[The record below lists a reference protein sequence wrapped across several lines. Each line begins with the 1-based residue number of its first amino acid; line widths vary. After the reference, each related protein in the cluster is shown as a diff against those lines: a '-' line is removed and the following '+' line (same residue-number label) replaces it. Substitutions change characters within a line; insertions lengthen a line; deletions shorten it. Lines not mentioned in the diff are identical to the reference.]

1 MMNCNRNRQM
11 VKRRIYS
18 FQMDGESRAEAICRA
33 FQQYTLV
40 DWALYDR
47 VSFQIVSSVKHP
59 LLMRELSQLMS
70 IAQSFKDSAQV
81 EFLQESQAGAE
92 QRLLLVI
99 LAYRDGNES
108 PEEFVFG
115 DEMLGNLVP
124 ICRYITFAFLMMHYG
139 VFLYSFPCF
148 LRL

>member
-40 DWALYDR
+40 DWALYNK
-47 VSFQIVSSVKHP
+47 VFFQIVSSVKHP

-70 IAQSFKDSAQV
+70 IAQSFKDSAKA
-81 EFLQESQAGAE
+81 EFLQQIQAGDE

-99 LAYRDGNES
+99 LTYRDGNES
-108 PEEFVFG
+108 AE
-115 DEMLGNLVP
+115 
-124 ICRYITFAFLMMHYG
+124 
-139 VFLYSFPCF
+139 
-148 LRL
+148 

>member
-1 MMNCNRNRQM
+1 MNCNRNRQM

-40 DWALYDR
+40 DWALYNN

-70 IAQSFKDSAQV
+70 IAQSFNDSAQV
-81 EFLQESQAGAE
+81 EFLQQIQAGDE

-108 PEEFVFG
+108 TE
-115 DEMLGNLVP
+115 
-124 ICRYITFAFLMMHYG
+124 
-139 VFLYSFPCF
+139 
-148 LRL
+148 

>member
-18 FQMDGESRAEAICRA
+18 YQMDGESRAEAICRA

-70 IAQSFKDSAQV
+70 IAQFFKDSAQV
-81 EFLQESQAGAE
+81 EFLQQIQAGDE

-99 LAYRDGNES
+99 LTYRDGNES
-108 PEEFVFG
+108 TE
-115 DEMLGNLVP
+115 
-124 ICRYITFAFLMMHYG
+124 
-139 VFLYSFPCF
+139 
-148 LRL
+148 

>member
-1 MMNCNRNRQM
+1 MKQENHNLS

-18 FQMDGESRAEAICRA
+18 FPQEGESRAEAICRA

-47 VSFQIVSSVKHP
+47 VAFQIVSSVKHP

-81 EFLQESQAGAE
+81 EFLQESQASAE

-108 PEEFVFG
+108 TE
-115 DEMLGNLVP
+115 
-124 ICRYITFAFLMMHYG
+124 
-139 VFLYSFPCF
+139 
-148 LRL
+148 

>member
-18 FQMDGESRAEAICRA
+18 FQMDGESRAEAILRA

-40 DWALYDR
+40 DWALYNN

-70 IAQSFKDSAQV
+70 LGQSFMDSAQV
-81 EFLQESQAGAE
+81 EFLQKIQAGDE

-108 PEEFVFG
+108 AE
-115 DEMLGNLVP
+115 
-124 ICRYITFAFLMMHYG
+124 
-139 VFLYSFPCF
+139 
-148 LRL
+148 

>member
-40 DWALYDR
+40 DWALYNK

-70 IAQSFKDSAQV
+70 IAQSFNDSAQM
-81 EFLQESQAGAE
+81 EFLQQIQAGDE

-108 PEEFVFG
+108 TE
-115 DEMLGNLVP
+115 
-124 ICRYITFAFLMMHYG
+124 
-139 VFLYSFPCF
+139 
-148 LRL
+148 

>member
-40 DWALYDR
+40 DWALYNK

-59 LLMRELSQLMS
+59 LLMKELSQLMS

-81 EFLQESQAGAE
+81 EFLQQIQAGDE

-108 PEEFVFG
+108 TE
-115 DEMLGNLVP
+115 
-124 ICRYITFAFLMMHYG
+124 
-139 VFLYSFPCF
+139 
-148 LRL
+148 

>member
-11 VKRRIYS
+11 VKRRIDS
-18 FQMDGESRAEAICRA
+18 FQMDGESRAEAICHA

-40 DWALYDR
+40 DWTLYDR

-81 EFLQESQAGAE
+81 EFLQQIQAGDE

-108 PEEFVFG
+108 AE
-115 DEMLGNLVP
+115 
-124 ICRYITFAFLMMHYG
+124 
-139 VFLYSFPCF
+139 
-148 LRL
+148 

>member
-18 FQMDGESRAEAICRA
+18 FQMDGESRAEAILRA

-59 LLMRELSQLMS
+59 LLMGELSQLMF
-70 IAQSFKDSAQV
+70 IGQSFKDSAQV
-81 EFLQESQAGAE
+81 KLHQKIQAGDE
-92 QRLLLVI
+92 LRLLLVI
-99 LAYRDGNES
+99 LAYRNGNES
-108 PEEFVFG
+108 TE
-115 DEMLGNLVP
+115 
-124 ICRYITFAFLMMHYG
+124 
-139 VFLYSFPCF
+139 
-148 LRL
+148 

>member
-40 DWALYDR
+40 DWSLYNK

-59 LLMRELSQLMS
+59 LLMGELSQLMS
-70 IAQSFKDSAQV
+70 IGQLFMDSAQV
-81 EFLQESQAGAE
+81 ELFQKIQAGDE

-108 PEEFVFG
+108 TE
-115 DEMLGNLVP
+115 
-124 ICRYITFAFLMMHYG
+124 
-139 VFLYSFPCF
+139 
-148 LRL
+148 

>member
-18 FQMDGESRAEAICRA
+18 FQMDGESRAEAILRA

-47 VSFQIVSSVKHP
+47 VSFQIVSSVKHT
-59 LLMRELSQLMS
+59 LLMGELSQLMS
-70 IAQSFKDSAQV
+70 IGQSFMDSAQV
-81 EFLQESQAGAE
+81 ELFQKIQAGDE

-99 LAYRDGNES
+99 LAYSVDS
-108 PEEFVFG
+108 
-115 DEMLGNLVP
+115 NLKV
-124 ICRYITFAFLMMHYG
+124 YHL
-139 VFLYSFPCF
+139 
-148 LRL
+148 

>member
-1 MMNCNRNRQM
+1 MNCNRNGQM

-40 DWALYDR
+40 DWALYNK

-81 EFLQESQAGAE
+81 EFLQQIQAGDE

-108 PEEFVFG
+108 AE
-115 DEMLGNLVP
+115 
-124 ICRYITFAFLMMHYG
+124 
-139 VFLYSFPCF
+139 
-148 LRL
+148 

>member
-59 LLMRELSQLMS
+59 LLMGELSQLMF
-70 IAQSFKDSAQV
+70 IGQSFMDSAQV
-81 EFLQESQAGAE
+81 ELFQKIQAGDE

-99 LAYRDGNES
+99 LAYRVDS
-108 PEEFVFG
+108 
-115 DEMLGNLVP
+115 NLKV
-124 ICRYITFAFLMMHYG
+124 CHL
-139 VFLYSFPCF
+139 
-148 LRL
+148 

>member
-18 FQMDGESRAEAICRA
+18 FQMDGESRAEAICRT

-47 VSFQIVSSVKHP
+47 VSFQIVP

-81 EFLQESQAGAE
+81 EFHQKIQAGAE

-99 LAYRDGNES
+99 LAYRDENES
-108 PEEFVFG
+108 AE
-115 DEMLGNLVP
+115 
-124 ICRYITFAFLMMHYG
+124 
-139 VFLYSFPCF
+139 
-148 LRL
+148 

>member
-47 VSFQIVSSVKHP
+47 VLRIPHSFN
-59 LLMRELSQLMS
+59 L
-70 IAQSFKDSAQV
+70 
-81 EFLQESQAGAE
+81 ESQT
-92 QRLLLVI
+92 Q
-99 LAYRDGNES
+99 
-108 PEEFVFG
+108 
-115 DEMLGNLVP
+115 
-124 ICRYITFAFLMMHYG
+124 HY
-139 VFLYSFPCF
+139 
-148 LRL
+148 

>member
-59 LLMRELSQLMS
+59 LLMGELSQLMF
-70 IAQSFKDSAQV
+70 IGQSFKDSAQV
-81 EFLQESQAGAE
+81 KLTQRIQSGDE

-99 LAYRDGNES
+99 LAYSVDS
-108 PEEFVFG
+108 
-115 DEMLGNLVP
+115 NLKV
-124 ICRYITFAFLMMHYG
+124 YHL
-139 VFLYSFPCF
+139 
-148 LRL
+148 

>member
-40 DWALYDR
+40 DWALYNK

-70 IAQSFKDSAQV
+70 IAQSFNDSAQV
-81 EFLQESQAGAE
+81 EFLQQIQARDE

-108 PEEFVFG
+108 AE
-115 DEMLGNLVP
+115 
-124 ICRYITFAFLMMHYG
+124 
-139 VFLYSFPCF
+139 
-148 LRL
+148 

>member
-1 MMNCNRNRQM
+1 M

-18 FQMDGESRAEAICRA
+18 FQIDGESRAEAILRA

-40 DWALYDR
+40 DWALYNK
-47 VSFQIVSSVKHP
+47 VSFLIVSSVKHP

-81 EFLQESQAGAE
+81 EFLQQIQAGDE

-108 PEEFVFG
+108 AE
-115 DEMLGNLVP
+115 
-124 ICRYITFAFLMMHYG
+124 
-139 VFLYSFPCF
+139 
-148 LRL
+148 

>member
-18 FQMDGESRAEAICRA
+18 LQMDGESRAEAILRA

-59 LLMRELSQLMS
+59 LLMGELSQLMF
-70 IAQSFKDSAQV
+70 IGQSFKDSVRV
-81 EFLQESQAGAE
+81 ELLQKIQTGDE

-99 LAYRDGNES
+99 LAYSVDS
-108 PEEFVFG
+108 
-115 DEMLGNLVP
+115 NLKV
-124 ICRYITFAFLMMHYG
+124 YHL
-139 VFLYSFPCF
+139 
-148 LRL
+148 

>member
-18 FQMDGESRAEAICRA
+18 FQMDGESRAEAILRA

-40 DWALYDR
+40 DWALYNK

-81 EFLQESQAGAE
+81 EFLQQIQAGDE

-99 LAYRDGNES
+99 LAYRDGNELT
-108 PEEFVFG
+108 E
-115 DEMLGNLVP
+115 
-124 ICRYITFAFLMMHYG
+124 
-139 VFLYSFPCF
+139 
-148 LRL
+148 

>member
-18 FQMDGESRAEAICRA
+18 FQMDGESRAEVICRA

-40 DWALYDR
+40 DWALYNK

-70 IAQSFKDSAQV
+70 IAQSFNDSAQV
-81 EFLQESQAGAE
+81 EFLQQIQAGDE

-108 PEEFVFG
+108 TE
-115 DEMLGNLVP
+115 
-124 ICRYITFAFLMMHYG
+124 
-139 VFLYSFPCF
+139 
-148 LRL
+148 

>member
-40 DWALYDR
+40 DWALYNK

-70 IAQSFKDSAQV
+70 IVQSFNDSAQV
-81 EFLQESQAGAE
+81 EFLQQIQAGDE

-108 PEEFVFG
+108 TE
-115 DEMLGNLVP
+115 
-124 ICRYITFAFLMMHYG
+124 
-139 VFLYSFPCF
+139 
-148 LRL
+148 

>member
-11 VKRRIYS
+11 VKRRVYS
-18 FQMDGESRAEAICRA
+18 FQMDGESRAEAISRA

-40 DWALYDR
+40 DWALYNK

-81 EFLQESQAGAE
+81 EFLQQIQAGDE

-99 LAYRDGNES
+99 LAYRDGNELT
-108 PEEFVFG
+108 E
-115 DEMLGNLVP
+115 
-124 ICRYITFAFLMMHYG
+124 
-139 VFLYSFPCF
+139 
-148 LRL
+148 

>member
-40 DWALYDR
+40 DWALYNK

-81 EFLQESQAGAE
+81 EVLQQIQAGDE

-108 PEEFVFG
+108 AE
-115 DEMLGNLVP
+115 
-124 ICRYITFAFLMMHYG
+124 
-139 VFLYSFPCF
+139 
-148 LRL
+148 

>member
-40 DWALYDR
+40 DWALYNK

-59 LLMRELSQLMS
+59 LLMRELSLLMS
-70 IAQSFKDSAQV
+70 IAQSFNDSAQV
-81 EFLQESQAGAE
+81 EFLQQIQAGDE

-108 PEEFVFG
+108 TE
-115 DEMLGNLVP
+115 
-124 ICRYITFAFLMMHYG
+124 
-139 VFLYSFPCF
+139 
-148 LRL
+148 